1 MRKED
6 QRILFIAIC
15 MLAAFVL
22 WTAAVCFVD
31 VEVIGPQE
39 SSVGFSR
46 INRFMHNLTGVH
58 ISLYKITDW
67 LGLIPIGFV
76 MGFAGL
82 GLIQWIKRKH
92 LLKVDHSILLL
103 GGFYMIV
110 MAVYVFFET
119 VVVNYRPILIEGH
132 LEASYP
138 SSTTVLVLCVMPTAV
153 MQLNV
158 RIKNGVFK
166 RCAATVITAF
176 MVFMVVG
183 RTVSGVHWFTDI
195 VGGALL
201 SAGLVT
207 MYVFANRCL
216 KANQR

>member
-1 MRKED
+1 M
-6 QRILFIAIC
+6 
-15 MLAAFVL
+15 
-22 WTAAVCFVD
+22 
-31 VEVIGPQE
+31 
-39 SSVGFSR
+39 
-46 INRFMHNLTGVH
+46 
-58 ISLYKITDW
+58 SLYKITDW

-103 GGFYMIV
+103 GGFYMVV

-216 KANQR
+216 KVNQR

>member
-1 MRKED
+1 MKKED
-6 QRILFIAIC
+6 QRILFIAVC

-46 INRFMHNLTGVH
+46 INGFMHNLTGVH
-58 ISLYKITDW
+58 MWLYRITDW

-166 RCAATVITAF
+166 RCAATAITAF
-176 MVFMVVG
+176 TVFMVIG
-183 RTVSGVHWFTDI
+183 RIVSGVHWLTDI

-207 MYVFANRCL
+207 MYIFAGGL
-216 KANQR
+216 KADQG